1 MCGIDRCL
9 GRSKPLPYR
18 IFYTSNCGCAWIDR
32 SIKPS
37 LAREGFGEIYAALS
51 SIAHPCLN
59 FQLSIFNFQ
68 LIHSPR

>member
-18 IFYTSNCGCAWIDR
+18 IFYTSNCGCTWIDR

-37 LAREGFGEIYAALS
+37 LAREGGDHGAKRS
-51 SIAHPCLN
+51 
-59 FQLSIFNFQ
+59 
-68 LIHSPR
+68 